1 MKKLPRSSVPRN
13 SVSKTRLDVHL
24 VETCQFE
31 SRARA
36 REAIEAGLVRVDGV
50 IARKPST
57 PVVEGAVVAAEA
69 LHPYVSRAA
78 LKLKGALDIFDVTIA
93 GKPCLDVGASTGG
106 FVEVL
111 LEQGASRIVA
121 VDVGTGQLHSRLRDD
136 GRVISL
142 ESQDARDLTRE
153 QAGAPQI
160 ITCDASFI
168 GLAKVIERPLS
179 LAADT
184 CDLIALFKPQFEVGR
199 SAVGKGGIVKDN
211 AALQA
216 ALERFRIWLNGR
228 YGFEIRGVADSPIT
242 GGDGNREFLV
252 HARKG

>member
-1 MKKLPRSSVPRN
+1 M
-13 SVSKTRLDVHL
+13 SKARLDVYL
-24 VETCQFE
+24 AESGQFE

-36 REAIEAGLVRVDGV
+36 RAAIEGGKVRVDGKTV
-50 IARKPST
+50 LKASF
-57 PVVEGAVVAAEA
+57 PVSEGACVEAED

-78 LKLKGALDIFDVTIA
+78 LKLKGALDVFDVDVA
-93 GKPCLDVGASTGG
+93 GKTCLDIGASTGG
-106 FVEVL
+106 FIEVL
-111 LEQGASRIVA
+111 LEAGARHVTG
-121 VDVGTGQLHSRLRDD
+121 VDVGTGQLHPALKSDSR
-136 GRVISL
+136 VTPL
-142 ESQDARDLTRE
+142 ERQDARDLVL
-153 QAGAPQI
+153 ADLPCAPDI

-179 LAADT
+179 LAAGQ

-199 SAVGKGGIVKDN
+199 SHVGKGGLVKDN
-211 AALQA
+211 AALRA

-228 YGFEIRGVADSPIT
+228 EGFEIRGVTDSPVT

>member
-1 MKKLPRSSVPRN
+1 VT
-13 SVSKTRLDVHL
+13 KTRLDLYL
-24 VETCQFE
+24 VEHCGFE

-36 REAIEAGLVRVDGV
+36 REAITAGLVSIDGRVITRPSAAVTDGALV
-50 IARKPST
+50 EAKP
-57 PVVEGAVVAAEA
+57 

-78 LKLKGALDIFDVTIA
+78 LKLAGALDAFDVEIA
-93 GKPCLDVGASTGG
+93 GKDCLDIGASTGG

-111 LEQGASRIVA
+111 LAAGARRVIA
-121 VDVGTGQLHSRLRDD
+121 VDVGTGQLHARLRDD
-136 GRVISL
+136 ERVTSL
-142 ESQDARDLTRE
+142 EGQDARDLTAE
-153 QAGAPQI
+153 QVGQPAI

-179 LAADT
+179 LAADH

-199 SAVGKGGIVKDN
+199 LAVGKGGIVKDN

-228 YGFEIRGVADSPIT
+228 YGFEICGIIDSPIS
-242 GGDGNREFLV
+242 GGDGNREFLI
-252 HARKG
+252 HARKRG